1 MDEITPIYELCNP
14 YYCAVFMTIATSSPD
29 PIHAEYLQ
37 HLNTEQMQA
46 VQTVEG
52 PLLVLAGAGTG
63 KTRVLIAR
71 IAHLMLTGRAYP
83 SQILAV
89 TFTNKAAREMTRRL
103 TESTDHQ
110 ANSVWLG
117 TFHSIAAKILRRH
130 AELVGLK
137 SDFTIIDMD
146 DQVRLLKSIMISHH
160 VDDKKFAPK
169 TMLGLIQKWKDQGL
183 LPDKVPASE
192 AQQSVYH
199 SKAFQLYKEYQQ
211 RLTALGVAD
220 FGDLLLHNL
229 TLFLQHSDIL
239 AEYHRR
245 FKYILVDEYQD
256 TNVAQYLWLRLL
268 AQGHKNICCVGDDDQ
283 SIYGW
288 RGAEVG
294 NILKFEQD
302 FPGATIIRLEQ
313 NYRSTTHILGAASGL
328 IATNST
334 RLGKTLWTDS
344 DGGEK
349 VRILASLMDGRE
361 EVKAIT
367 AEIESLQRGGH
378 PLSEVAILVRAGFQ
392 TRLFE
397 ESFIASGVPYRVVGG
412 LRFYERMEI
421 RDVLAYMRISLENS
435 DDLAF
440 ERIVNTPRRYIGEAT
455 LAVLREYAQPRNI
468 SMVQAVREMLNGGE
482 LKRAKG
488 ALETLVASFDR
499 WRDGAK
505 IKTPAELVEQILI
518 ESGYL
523 EMWKNDKSLE
533 AEGRVENIKEL
544 LRGLQEAA
552 SITEFLERVS
562 LVMDIDKNETAAMVS
577 IMTLHAAKGLEFDV
591 VFLPGWEEGIF
602 PHQKSLDENGTAG
615 LEEERRLAYVGI
627 TRARKKL
634 TISFAANRYMY
645 GQWQSSI
652 SSRFIDELPK
662 EHITITHQSSG
673 YYPATSSFDVPKI
686 KQSLQG
692 TIAQAAKAM
701 TARTDTAADSFTAGE
716 RVFHEKF
723 GYGYI
728 TAVSGNHLDVNFE
741 KSGGKKVMS
750 GFVTKFKK

>member
-1 MDEITPIYELCNP
+1 MNTD
-14 YYCAVFMTIATSSPD
+14 SSAILD
-29 PIHAEYLQ
+29 SADYLQ
-37 HLNTEQMQA
+37 YLNKEQLQA

-63 KTRVLIAR
+63 KTKVLISR
-71 IAHLMLTGRAYP
+71 IAHIILSGYAYP
-83 SQILAV
+83 SQVLAV

-103 TESTDHQ
+103 NEATGHQ
-110 ANSVWLG
+110 GNSVWLG

-137 SDFTIIDMD
+137 TDFTIIDMD
-146 DQVRLLKSIMISHH
+146 DQVRLLKSIIAAHNI
-160 VDDKKFAPK
+160 DEKKFAPK
-169 TMLGLIQKWKDQGL
+169 AMLALIQKWKDQGL

-199 SKAFQLYKEYQQ
+199 SKAFQLYTEYQK
-211 RLTALGVAD
+211 RLAALGVVD
-220 FGDLLLHNL
+220 FGDLLLHNI
-229 TLFLQHSDIL
+229 TLFLQRTDIL
-239 AEYHRR
+239 ADYHRR

-268 AQGHKNICCVGDDDQ
+268 AQGHRNICCVGDDDQ

-294 NILKFEQD
+294 NILKFEHD

-313 NYRSTTHILGAASGL
+313 NYRSTTHILGAASCL
-328 IATNST
+328 ISGNNA
-334 RLGKTLWTDS
+334 RLGKTLWTES

-349 VRILASLMDGRE
+349 VRLLASLMDGRE

-367 AEIESLQRGGH
+367 ADIASHQLKGH
-378 PLSEVAILVRAGFQ
+378 PLSEVAILVRASFQ

-397 ESFIASGVPYRVVGG
+397 ENLMASAIPYRVVGG

-421 RDVLAYMRISLENS
+421 RDILAYMRVTLEND

-455 LAVLREYAQPRNI
+455 LASIRGYAQAGGI
-468 SMVQAVREMLNGGE
+468 SMVQAVREMLQGSE
-482 LKRAKG
+482 LKRARA
-488 ALETLVASFDR
+488 ALQTLIESFDR
-499 WRDGAK
+499 WKNAAK
-505 IKTPAELVEQILI
+505 IKSPADFVETII
-518 ESGYL
+518 TESGYL
-523 EMWKNDKSLE
+523 DMWKNDKSIE

-544 LRGLQEAA
+544 LRGLQEAD

-562 LVMDIDKNETAAMVS
+562 LVMDTDKEENLPMVS
-577 IMTLHAAKGLEFDV
+577 IMTLHAAKGLEFDIV
-591 VFLPGWEEGIF
+591 YLPGWEEGIF
-602 PHQKSLDENGTAG
+602 PHQKSLDESGTAG

-627 TRARKKL
+627 TRAKRQL

-662 EHITITHQSSG
+662 EHITIIHNNSG
-673 YYPATSSFDVPKI
+673 YYPARTTYEAPQIQKTT
-686 KQSLQG
+686 QG
-692 TIAQAAKAM
+692 AIAHAAKAYI
-701 TARTDTAADSFTAGE
+701 TPKVTEGDNFSPGE
-716 RVFHEKF
+716 RVFHDKF

-728 TAVSGNHLDVNFE
+728 SAISGNHLDVNFE
-741 KSGGKKVMS
+741 KSGSKKVMAS
-750 GFVTKFKK
+750 FVRKFKS